1 MSLPD
6 LHTKSPHF
14 ENIEALSR
22 LNRLAGKLYRSNPLN
37 KKKLFMDISSDD
49 VQHLLESLNRY
60 EVKYLLVG
68 GMAGVVHGHIRT
80 TQDMDLWVKS
90 GPENTRTLVLALAE
104 NEVPGSDLLMGMPLI
119 FGWTS
124 VRFGLSGF
132 ELDLGHSLKAFSEA
146 DFDACYRRALVADFD
161 GITFSVIQLRDL
173 ITEKISTG
181 RPKDLAD
188 VEELQRIWEE
198 QQL

>member
-1 MSLPD
+1 MSLSD
-6 LHTKSPHF
+6 LHTKSPYF

-37 KKKLFMDISSDD
+37 KKKVFMDISSED
-49 VQHLLESLNRY
+49 VQHLLESLNKY
-60 EVKYLLVG
+60 QVKYLLVG

-90 GPENTRTLVLALAE
+90 GPENTKALISALAE
-104 NEVPGSDLLMGMPLI
+104 NEVPGSDLLLGMPLI
-119 FGWTS
+119 FGRTL

-132 ELDLGHSLKAFSEA
+132 ELDLGHSLKAFAEA
-146 DFDACYRRALVADFD
+146 DFDVCYQRALMADFD
-161 GITFSVIQLRDL
+161 GIPFSVIQLRDL
-173 ITEKISTG
+173 ITEKAATA

-188 VEELQRIWEE
+188 IEELQGIWES
-198 QQL
+198 QQI

>member
-6 LHTKSPHF
+6 LRTKSPYL
-14 ENIEALSR
+14 ENIELLSR
-22 LNRLAGKLYRSNPLN
+22 LNKLAGKLYRSNPLN
-37 KKKLFMDISSDD
+37 KKRIFMDISSDD

-60 EVKYLLVG
+60 QVKYLLVG

-90 GPENTRTLVLALAE
+90 GTENTKALISALAE
-104 NEVPGSDLLMGMPLI
+104 NEVPGSNLLLGMPLI

-132 ELDLGHSLKAFSEA
+132 ELDLGHSLKAFTEA
-146 DFDACYRRALVADFD
+146 DFDACYERALVADFD
-161 GITFSVIQLRDL
+161 GIPFSVIQLRDL
-173 ITEKISTG
+173 ITEKAATA

-188 VEELQRIWEE
+188 IEELQRIWES
-198 QQL
+198 QQS

>member
-6 LHTKSPHF
+6 LHTKSPYF

-22 LNRLAGKLYRSNPLN
+22 LNKLAGKLYRSNPLN
-37 KKKLFMDISSDD
+37 KKKVFMDISSED
-49 VQHLLESLNRY
+49 VQHLLESLNKY

-90 GPENTRTLVLALAE
+90 GPENTKALISALAE

-124 VRFGLSGF
+124 VRFGLYGF
-132 ELDLGHSLKAFSEA
+132 ELDLGHSLKAFAEA
-146 DFDACYRRALVADFD
+146 DFDACYERALKADFD
-161 GITFSVIQLRDL
+161 GIPFSVIHLRDL
-173 ITEKISTG
+173 ITEKTATA
-181 RPKDLAD
+181 RAKDLAD
-188 VEELQRIWEE
+188 LEELQRIWES
-198 QQL
+198 QQS